1 MDDDVSKDDT
11 IFILGEGVR
20 FEPKKR
26 CLVNDF
32 GTVINLPENSYRFL
46 LLLLEGETNKQSIIN
61 QVWHEQRGSV
71 SDSSYYGQIYMLRK
85 SFDQIGLSSAFI
97 KTIPR
102 KGVKYMGDLLREKTR
117 APDLAAESR
126 DNIMPL
132 TTPVSFTEE
141 RDSPFDSIE
150 SNTEILQTGKQG
162 KEWYHSRSW
171 NVFISI
177 LALLAV
183 CWISTLIVIVIFF
196 FAK

>member
-1 MDDDVSKDDT
+1 MNDVSKDDT
-11 IFILGEGVR
+11 IFILGDGIR
-20 FEPKKR
+20 FEPEKR
-26 CLVNDF
+26 CLINDF

-46 LLLLEGETNKQSIIN
+46 LLLLEGETDKQNIIN

-102 KGVKYMGDLLREKTR
+102 KGVKYMGNVLREKKFLPDSGPEANAAILSLATSTGLTD
-117 APDLAAESR
+117 APTS
-126 DNIMPL
+126 PL
-132 TTPVSFTEE
+132 EAMGYAYQKEP
-141 RDSPFDSIE
+141 
-150 SNTEILQTGKQG
+150 SNSG
-162 KEWYHSRSW
+162 KEWYHSRRW

-177 LALLAV
+177 LSLLAV
-183 CWISTLIVIVIFF
+183 CWISTLVVVVILF